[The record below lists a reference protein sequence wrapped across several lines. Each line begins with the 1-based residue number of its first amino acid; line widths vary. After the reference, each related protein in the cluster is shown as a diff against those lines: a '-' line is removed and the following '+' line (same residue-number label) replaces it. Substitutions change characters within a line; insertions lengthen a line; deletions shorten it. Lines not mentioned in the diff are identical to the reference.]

1 MRRNAHAL
9 TAMLLGLCPVLV
21 AATGPVARAVAQEGG
36 EPLPTTPFRQ
46 DDAQQQLIDLI
57 QKVELRLIDI
67 DRRLSDASTGSV
79 PLEEVG
85 DSGIDDLLRQA
96 SRDSRQTIQDIDKIL
111 EIAQQMGGQQ
121 GGGGQQSQQPQSG
134 ESPLDSERNRGP
146 QERENTPSEPGQQP
160 QPSGEE
166 PQQGQEGE
174 EPHQKDD
181 GSPQPDDSPN
191 GQQGEN
197 RPAGEQTQ
205 DGSGG
210 PSGADD
216 ANRWGELPVRYREV
230 FRNQGGEDLPVQYR
244 EWIDAY
250 HRRLSKSRR

>member
-1 MRRNAHAL
+1 MRTNAHAL
-9 TAMLLGLCPVLV
+9 AAGVLALWPLLV
-21 AATGPVARAVAQEGG
+21 AAGAPALQGEG
-36 EPLPTTPFRQ
+36 PLPTTPFRQ
-46 DDAQQQLIDLI
+46 DDPQQQLIELI

-79 PLEEVG
+79 PLEAVG

-121 GGGGQQSQQPQSG
+121 GQSGGQQSPEPQGG

-146 QERENTPSEPGQQP
+146 QERENTPSEPGEQP
-160 QPSGEE
+160 QGGEDEQPGGEE
-166 PQQGQEGE
+166 PQQEGE
-174 EPHQKDD
+174 D
-181 GSPQPDDSPN
+181 GSPQPEGGPN
-191 GQQGEN
+191 DPQGEN
-197 RPAGEQTQ
+197 RPAGEQSQ

-230 FRNQGGEDLPVQYR
+230 FRNQGGEELPVQYR